1 MKPYQQ
7 IVLQLYKKYPELTS
21 DIWIKIIQQVKIKE
35 KDIYKKINKRSYYNY
50 KIYKIFDYW
59 KRFLCNCKN
68 CRWKRFAS
76 HPFHPPAIY
85 TGYYYYNIFNYH

>member
-35 KDIYKKINKRSYYNY
+35 RQV
-50 KIYKIFDYW
+50 
-59 KRFLCNCKN
+59 
-68 CRWKRFAS
+68 
-76 HPFHPPAIY
+76 
-85 TGYYYYNIFNYH
+85 